1 MLLIIILQKR
11 NIRMKVF
18 KSDGLTGK
26 VYPLQMASGD
36 YYYSIKLNQHNY
48 EQEQNLYIKTLEK
61 IRNKT
66 DLEIQQITE
75 ELKRLKQEIEQL
87 KEIISGLNIFKYAA
101 FGRSEQDMDEFFK
114 KINDL
119 DKRVAIIEE
128 RTKKLDEIPTK
139 SEVENIL
146 LKKLEEIPSK
156 SEIENIIIKRSEV
169 FPSRVEM
176 ENMVLK
182 AKNSQLKWTIGA
194 IGTAAGIII
203 GVIKIFLDKI

>member
-1 MLLIIILQKR
+1 
-11 NIRMKVF
+11 MKVF
-18 KSDGLTGK
+18 KLDGLTGK

-36 YYYSIKLNQHNY
+36 YYHTIKLNQHNY

-66 DLEIQQITE
+66 DLEIRQ
-75 ELKRLKQEIEQL
+75 LKQEVKLLKQEIDQL
-87 KEIISGLNIFKYAA
+87 KEIINGLKIFEYAA
-101 FGRSEQDMDEFFK
+101 FGRSEQDMDEYFK

-128 RTKKLDEIPTK
+128 RTRKLD
-139 SEVENIL
+139 
-146 LKKLEEIPSK
+146 EIPSK

-182 AKNSQLKWTIGA
+182 AKNSILLWTFTA
-194 IGTAAGIII
+194 IASASSIII
-203 GVIKIFLDKI
+203 AVIKLL